1 MRAHPLEL
9 KVSRLENDVTSIYE
23 MLADIQAGQKQT
35 DKRVK
40 ELDKRLTISIGELD
54 IRITG
59 IGERLSRRMDALDG
73 KLDQVLDLLR
83 K

>member
-1 MRAHPLEL
+1 MRAQSLEFR
-9 KVSRLENDVTSIYE
+9 VNRLENDVTSIYE
-23 MLADIQAGQKQT
+23 MLAEIQAGQKQT

-40 ELDKRLTISIGELD
+40 ELDKRLNG
-54 IRITG
+54 RIDEMDQRLTG
-59 IGERLSRRMDALDG
+59 RMDTLDG